1 MSWIRQGRELTAT
14 SVPSTSGCCPPR
26 GPATLVMVDL
36 DDFKTTNDRY
46 GHVVG
51 DVVLIRVATAL
62 EGPLARTTCWSA
74 SAVTSS

>member
-1 MSWIRQGRELTAT
+1 
-14 SVPSTSGCCPPR
+14 
-26 GPATLVMVDL
+26 MVDL

-62 EGPLARTTCWSA
+62 EGPLARTTCRSA